1 MQVQYIYVSIILLS
15 LGLLCRQIFSSVS
28 DNVELLCSV
37 GLARCCSICQFFRFS
52 NFISFS
58 QINGL
63 CWIYQNLYDVQFQ
76 TLLHPSSCR
85 SFQILQLVVKK
96 CSSFTFQCSYKFESE
111 SFLDIPSLINH
122 HYLQSIPLTQTSGA
136 ILHTP
141 ITMVEEFLHSNI
153 HLRVK
158 LGSGNFGDVYQG
170 EILHNKQE
178 VNA

>member
-1 MQVQYIYVSIILLS
+1 MFPLFCYPLDYYV
-15 LGLLCRQIFSSVS
+15 V
-28 DNVELLCSV
+28 
-37 GLARCCSICQFFRFS
+37 RFS
-52 NFISFS
+52 APFQITSNCHVRSDWPDVVLFVSFSDFSNIISFS

-178 VNA
+178 VNS